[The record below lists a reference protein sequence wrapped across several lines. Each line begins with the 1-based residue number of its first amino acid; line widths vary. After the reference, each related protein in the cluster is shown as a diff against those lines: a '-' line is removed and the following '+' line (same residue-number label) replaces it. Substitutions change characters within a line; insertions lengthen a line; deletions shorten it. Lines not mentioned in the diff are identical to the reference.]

1 MNKKL
6 KQSLERIIEAASK
19 PISWK
24 QYGYLCGQAAARGD
38 FYTRYKKNKQK

>member
-1 MNKKL
+1 MTKKE
-6 KQSLERIIEAASK
+6 KQRLERLIEQASK

-38 FYTRYKKNKQK
+38 FYTRYMQNKQK